1 MLRIP
6 RPTEPL
12 LAILAL
18 VTISLMHGCANPQ
31 QSFELEKGI
40 CFDSQLFPH
49 LDWKTGGYIQTNE
62 LLHIAKNLGGKESKA
77 SKESNNIEIGYFNYY
92 KEKVG
97 NPPFQYPAE
106 LLCQTLKFT
115 KASDAKLFTKSLKP
129 TRSSLAVTGPGLG
142 YLNSTTINKIDL
154 GNKEMTSL
162 SIYEIKLSTG
172 GNRFLMVTAHK
183 QYVFIT
189 HYGNIKTPVS
199 QRIATEFHDRILST
213 IN

>member
-6 RPTEPL
+6 KPTEPL

-18 VTISLMHGCANPQ
+18 VTISLMYGCTNPQ
-31 QSFELEKGI
+31 QSFEIEEST
-40 CFDSQLFPH
+40 CFDSQLFPL
-49 LDWKTGGYIQTNE
+49 LDWKTGGYIQKNE
-62 LLHIAKNLGGKESKA
+62 LVHIAQNLSEKNSIA
-77 SKESNNIEIGYFNYY
+77 SEESNNIEIGYFNYY

-97 NPPFQYPAE
+97 NPPFQYPSE

-115 KASDAKLFTKSLKP
+115 KASDAILFKNSLKP
-129 TRSSLAVTGPGLG
+129 TRGSLAVTGPGLG
-142 YLNSTTINKIDL
+142 YKNSTTIRQIDPR
-154 GNKEMTSL
+154 NEETASL
-162 SIYEIKLSTG
+162 SVYEIKLSTG

-189 HYGNIKTPVS
+189 HYGNLKTPVS
-199 QRIATEFHDRILST
+199 QRIATEFHNRILSI

>member
-115 KASDAKLFTKSLKP
+115 KASDAILFTKSLKP
-129 TRSSLAVTGPGLG
+129 PLNLNVSFFCSS
-142 YLNSTTINKIDL
+142 
-154 GNKEMTSL
+154 ERESL
-162 SIYEIKLSTG
+162 SIISNPWFKYANSLRRSAIML
-172 GNRFLMVTAHK
+172 
-183 QYVFIT
+183 
-189 HYGNIKTPVS
+189 
-199 QRIATEFHDRILST
+199 
-213 IN
+213 

>member
-6 RPTEPL
+6 KQTEPL

-18 VTISLMHGCANPQ
+18 VTISLMYGCANPQ
-31 QSFELEKGI
+31 QSFELEEST
-40 CFDSQLFPH
+40 CSDSQLFPL
-49 LDWKTGGYIQTNE
+49 LDWKTGGYIQKNE
-62 LLHIAKNLGGKESKA
+62 LAHIAQNLSEKNSIVSGET
-77 SKESNNIEIGYFNYY
+77 NNIKIGYFNYY

-97 NPPFQYPAE
+97 DPPFQYPAE

-115 KASDAKLFTKSLKP
+115 KASDAISFKNSLKP

-142 YLNSTTINKIDL
+142 YKNSTTISQINPR
-154 GNKEMTSL
+154 NEEMSSL
-162 SIYEIKLSTG
+162 SVYEIKLSTG

-189 HYGNIKTPVS
+189 HYGNLKTPVS
-199 QRIATEFHDRILST
+199 QRIATEFHDRILSI

>member
-6 RPTEPL
+6 KPTEPL

-18 VTISLMHGCANPQ
+18 VTISLMYGCANPQ
-31 QSFELEKGI
+31 QSFELEEST
-40 CFDSQLFPH
+40 CFDSQLFPL
-49 LDWKTGGYIQTNE
+49 LDWKTGGYIQKNE
-62 LLHIAKNLGGKESKA
+62 LVHIAQNLSDKNSILSEA
-77 SKESNNIEIGYFNYY
+77 TNNIEIGYFNYY

-115 KASDAKLFTKSLKP
+115 KDSDAISFKNSLTP

-142 YLNSTTINKIDL
+142 YKNSTTIRQIDPR
-154 GNKEMTSL
+154 NEETSSL
-162 SIYEIKLSTG
+162 SVYEIKLSTG

-189 HYGNIKTPVS
+189 HYGNLKTPVS
-199 QRIATEFHDRILST
+199 QRIATEFHDRILSI